1 MLKFILGLILGGN
14 IGVFTMALLQVNRGE
29 PNANQN
35 NVG

>member
-29 PNANQN
+29 PHAN
-35 NVG
+35 

>member
-29 PNANQN
+29 PNAD
-35 NVG
+35 